1 MPADAELT
9 LKQLRCLLAL
19 EQFRHFRR
27 AAEHLGVTQPSLTAQ
42 IQNLESTLSLQL
54 VERARSGAA
63 LTPVGREVARR
74 ARRIVDDEQEL
85 LNFALGARNGLSGT
99 IGLGT
104 SPTIG
109 PYLLPHIVAALH
121 RKHESLKLYVREE
134 TPRELEYELS
144 RGIHDML
151 LTPLA
156 PASADFTSEVLFRE
170 PLYLALARDHPLS
183 RRETIAVEAIK
194 GMTILTLSP
203 KYQLHDQVMSICEQ
217 FGAKPSSEYEGTSID
232 AVRHMVGMGM
242 GATFLPALYVHSEIN
257 ARSEIACL
265 RVTGRNI
272 LRSISLVRRKSGA
285 RSSAFVEIAATT
297 REIARK
303 RFPDLIVG

>member
-74 ARRIVDDEQEL
+74 ARAILDEEQALVDY
-85 LNFALGARNGLSGT
+85 ASSAHKGLSGT
-99 IGLGT
+99 IALGA

-109 PYLLPHIVAALH
+109 PYLMPHIVAALH
-121 RKHESLKLYVREE
+121 RKHEGLRLYVRENS
-134 TPRELEYELS
+134 PRELEYELS
-144 RGIHDML
+144 RGMHDLL
-151 LTPLA
+151 LTPLQA
-156 PASADFTSEVLFRE
+156 SSADFVSDTLFRE
-170 PLYLALARDHPLS
+170 PLYLAVARDHPLA
-183 RRETIAVEAIK
+183 RRETAPIESLK
-194 GMTILTLSP
+194 CMTVLTLAP
-203 KYQLHDQVMSICEQ
+203 KYQLHDQVRSLCES
-217 FGAKPSSEYEGTSID
+217 FGGRISSEYEGTSLD
-232 AVRHMVGMGM
+232 ALRQMVGMGM
-242 GATFLPALYVHSEIN
+242 GATFLPALYAHSEIH
-257 ARSEIACL
+257 ARSEIVCL

-272 LRSISLVRRKSGA
+272 LRTISLVRRKSGA